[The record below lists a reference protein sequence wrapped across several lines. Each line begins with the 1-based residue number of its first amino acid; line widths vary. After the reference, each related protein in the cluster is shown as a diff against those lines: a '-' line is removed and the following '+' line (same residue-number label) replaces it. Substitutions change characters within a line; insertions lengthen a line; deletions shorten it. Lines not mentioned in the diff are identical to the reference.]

1 MRSWFTPRIVLPT
14 SAFSSTMSSRAAQR
28 AQRAQ
33 QVKQWVQ
40 QAQQANNKGD
50 TASAACSSGLQDR
63 TELARPL
70 ALTGAGRHAALGL
83 VVIAVSEPGVIN
95 GGDGPRLLPACKKR
109 TGNMGKLS

>member
-33 QVKQWVQ
+33 QV
-40 QAQQANNKGD
+40 QQANNKGD